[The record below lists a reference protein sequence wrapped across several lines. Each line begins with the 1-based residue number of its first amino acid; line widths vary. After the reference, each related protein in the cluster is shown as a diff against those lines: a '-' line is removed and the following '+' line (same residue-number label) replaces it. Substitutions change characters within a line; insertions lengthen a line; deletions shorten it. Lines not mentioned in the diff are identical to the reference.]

1 VTEPELPPQ
10 ADAFIKRLATLPES
24 AWGEMLARSRPRLRD
39 WLWGLWFGLTSPFR
53 KRQLAAVQLVYSE
66 AAARRVD
73 ELLHTTAVPA
83 HLSWRVK
90 PMVHIAVQA
99 LCSMATLTPREFK
112 GSYAPFEPYIPS
124 ASLPLP
130 PARASVGRRV

>member
-1 VTEPELPPQ
+1 MTEPELPPQ
-10 ADAFIKRLATLPES
+10 ADAFIKRLATLPEA

-73 ELLHTTAVPA
+73 ELLHTTAVRA

-112 GSYAPFEPYIPS
+112 SSYAPFEPYIPS

-130 PARASVGRRV
+130 PGRASVGLGA